1 MDNENKENIID
12 ILNEENPK
20 KIISDLTNKIIL
32 LEKSIE
38 DLKAKNENL
47 IKNNLKKN
55 SLNLKSSIVGMKWN
69 LASQLILKN
78 AETDSNK
85 LSEIIKEK
93 DD

>member
-12 ILNEENPK
+12 ILKEENPK

-47 IKNNLKKN
+47 IKNNLKK
-55 SLNLKSSIVGMKWN
+55 IH
-69 LASQLILKN
+69 
-78 AETDSNK
+78 
-85 LSEIIKEK
+85 
-93 DD
+93 